1 MGRQHDFRMNNAAFS
16 CIVVGQSVPLVCQL
30 LSGAV
35 GCCGYGRFALSPAD
49 NLNAAML
56 DCDSITSRYG
66 QQNPMKVN
74 SLQSKVFAF
83 VGYTKG

>member
-16 CIVVGQSVPLVCQL
+16 CIVVGQSVPLVSQL
-30 LSGAV
+30 IYGAV
-35 GCCGYGRFALSPAD
+35 GCCVYGRFALSQAD
-49 NLNAAML
+49 NLKAAMV

-66 QQNPMKVN
+66 HQIPMKVN

>member
-1 MGRQHDFRMNNAAFS
+1 MDDAAFLGV
-16 CIVVGQSVPLVCQL
+16 VVGYAVPLVCDFL
-30 LSGAV
+30 AASV
-35 GCCGYGRFALSPAD
+35 GGCGYGGFAFSPAD
-49 NLNAAML
+49 NLNAAMV

>member
-1 MGRQHDFRMNNAAFS
+1 MRGQDDFRMNDATLAG
-16 CIVVGQSVPLVCQL
+16 VVMGQSVPLVCQL
-30 LSGAV
+30 FSGAV

-49 NLNAAML
+49 NLNAAMV